1 MYAVIE
7 NGSKQYRVAEG
18 DVIEVE
24 KLSAEVGDKVQIDRV
39 LMVGGKTVTVGTPTI
54 EGAQV
59 TAIVEGHGR
68 GDKIIVYKHKKNYHK
83 KQGHRQDFTRLR
95 IDKITAKAKAK
106 AEAEDEAKPKAE
118 KPKAEA
124 KAKAKPKAKAEAKP
138 KTETKA
144 KAKPKAKAKV
154 EESTD
159 GA

>member
-24 KLSAEVGDKVQIDRV
+24 KLSAKVGDKVQIDRV
-39 LMVGGKTVTVGTPTI
+39 LMVGGNSVKVGTPTVD
-54 EGAQV
+54 GAKV
-59 TAIVEGHGR
+59 TATVEGHGR

-106 AEAEDEAKPKAE
+106 A

-124 KAKAKPKAKAEAKP
+124 EDKPKAETKAKPKAKAEAKP

-144 KAKPKAKAKV
+144 KAKPKAKAKA

-159 GA
+159 GS

>member
-39 LMVGGKTVTVGTPTI
+39 LMVGGKSVKVGTPTVD
-54 EGAQV
+54 GAKV
-59 TAIVEGHGR
+59 TATVEGHGR

-106 AEAEDEAKPKAE
+106 AKPKAEAEAKPKAE
-118 KPKAEA
+118 T
-124 KAKAKPKAKAEAKP
+124 KAKAEAKP
-138 KTETKA
+138 KAETKA
-144 KAKPKAKAKV
+144 KAKPKAKA

-159 GA
+159 GS

>member
-39 LMVGGKTVTVGTPTI
+39 LMVGGKSVKVGTPTVD
-54 EGAQV
+54 GAKV
-59 TAIVEGHGR
+59 TATVEGHGR

-106 AEAEDEAKPKAE
+106 AKPKAEAAAKPKAE
-118 KPKAEA
+118 T
-124 KAKAKPKAKAEAKP
+124 KAKPKAKAEAKP
-138 KTETKA
+138 KAETKA
-144 KAKPKAKAKV
+144 KAKPKAKA

-159 GA
+159 GS